1 MGFDLQNHKHF
12 CHKYLLNKS
21 MFDFERLFLGDYSGS
36 IYMLKLEVGENF
48 RVVTTLKGHAGK
60 RQFSNLETDLRM

>member
-1 MGFDLQNHKHF
+1 
-12 CHKYLLNKS
+12 

-60 RQFSNLETDLRM
+60 RQFSNLETYLRM